1 MRKIFTIL
9 CLSFLMASQIAKA
22 QQPDTKFESLRVA
35 FITDYVQLT
44 PDESQKFWPVYN
56 QYRGELKS
64 LRKQYMASDRDEE
77 DPGFA
82 DRKIEY
88 AQKKLDIQKKYRP
101 QLEQVIGA
109 KKYSLLLSAED
120 KFKQEL
126 LRNIQERKK

>member
-1 MRKIFTIL
+1 MKKIFTIL

-109 KKYSLLLSAED
+109 KKYSLLLGAED